1 MMYIVGWLSI
11 SWCIFSSY
19 HDDAYYTSYAFVGCI
34 SHTHHII
41 LCAVCPDEINHE
53 HGDIT
58 DLFINHIGGG
68 KVFHLGGLAGV
79 PFTGKTGFG
88 AYSGHVGQRGHCF
101 VLQAPVS

>member
-1 MMYIVGWLSI
+1 MNIHSI
-11 SWCIFSSY
+11 LC
-19 HDDAYYTSYAFVGCI
+19 DAYTSYLTLFLGYNLTYI
-34 SHTHHII
+34 ILHSYDII

-88 AYSGHVGQRGHCF
+88 AYSGHVEEKGHCF